1 VVCRRYKFYH
11 FTTNFTYSLYPYL
24 KQWPIEQNTHAAL
37 LCRFLSR
44 IKAPTNIIPINIAPI
59 KKERTMKYGNSGVS
73 GEGVGFGLLVEVGL
87 GEGVSVGE
95 ADGLGEGLGVA
106 DGDGELGEAEGDGEG
121 LGVGDGG
128 CVRVTVVTDCMEASP
143 ATVADA
149 AKYVTV
155 AVNLP

>member
-1 VVCRRYKFYH
+1 M
-11 FTTNFTYSLYPYL
+11 
-24 KQWPIEQNTHAAL
+24 
-37 LCRFLSR
+37 R
-44 IKAPTNIIPINIAPI
+44 IKAPINVIPINIVPI
-59 KKERTMKYGNSGVS
+59 KKERTVKYGNSGFS
-73 GEGVGFGLLVEVGL
+73 GEGVGFGLFVEVGL

-95 ADGLGEGLGVA
+95 RDGL
-106 DGDGELGEAEGDGEG
+106 GEG

-155 AVNLP
+155 AVNPP

>member
-1 VVCRRYKFYH
+1 MVCRRHKFYH

-24 KQWPIEQNTHAAL
+24 KQWPIEQNTYAAL
-37 LCRFLSR
+37 LCRFLLR
-44 IKAPTNIIPINIAPI
+44 IKAPINVIPINIVPI
-59 KKERTMKYGNSGVS
+59 KKERTMKYAHSRIS
-73 GEGVGFGLLVEVGL
+73 GEGVGFGLFVEVGL

-95 ADGLGEGLGVA
+95 GDGLSEGLGVA
-106 DGDGELGEAEGDGEG
+106 DGDGEG